1 MLWEN
6 IQEDIRLQR
15 WVITVGIRLATSD
28 NMSCFIVIL
37 SALLANEMLIEL
49 SGKFFY
55 MLRFLRTI
63 ISVVLTFDL

>member
-15 WVITVGIRLATSD
+15 WVITVGIRLTTSD

-49 SGKFFY
+49 SGKFFICY
-55 MLRFLRTI
+55 VSYVLSFL
-63 ISVVLTFDL
+63 SS